1 MNNNH
6 CRFLFILFK
15 AGIIEIASSSASC
28 KKGGIYSYKVEVTF
42 AIDKKPCC
50 IATDCIVHQLFISF
64 SPLNYSPAEQKWEPG
79 ALYTETTWRYDRD
92 GRFIF

>member
-15 AGIIEIASSSASC
+15 ARIIEIASSSASC

-42 AIDKKPCC
+42 AIDKKHRRRIASGIC
-50 IATDCIVHQLFISF
+50 ISLLVSSGSVSDDAAPPWTDQYPHRSLSQV
-64 SPLNYSPAEQKWEPG
+64 W
-79 ALYTETTWRYDRD
+79 TR
-92 GRFIF
+92 